1 MNHQAMDEYPAEPD
15 EKVLKVLKQEG
26 RANPKLIREQT
37 DLDKGTV
44 NTVLGRAAQHGD
56 VRKVT
61 RGLYDYTG
69 DDTGGHVDAAAVA
82 NALDDLEAAMERGDQ
97 QAALQALQ
105 RARGELNNG

>member
-1 MNHQAMDEYPAEPD
+1 MNDLEMEEYPSEAD
-15 EKVLKVLKQEG
+15 RKVLDVLKTEG
-26 RANPKLIREQT
+26 RANPKLIRDET

-44 NTVLGRAAQHGD
+44 NTVLVRAGQHGD

-69 DDTGGHVDAAAVA
+69 GDTGGHVDAAAVER
-82 NALDDLEAAMERGDQ
+82 ALDDMEDAMERGDR

-105 RARGELNNG
+105 RARDEVRR